1 MSNNFAEVSPNP
13 LTIIIPKEN
22 NDKKVTNLILKNI
35 TNNYLVYK
43 FLINT
48 KGVLHA
54 KPPTSFIKPSQSLSI
69 EVNILN
75 NNLPLEDYKRT
86 KLLIMF
92 FKVDEE
98 IKTIEQAK
106 KKYQE
111 LKNQETE
118 KQEILVNL
126 KIFSENDEGGPEE
139 ENENKEDE
147 DEKVTYINYAQL
159 KTELND
165 KNNEIKKNLEIQRK
179 KLENLINLDK
189 KNNNVKNEGKRKK
202 YYNLDNLILVFI
214 ILIGLIIGANFACGY
229 NKIFKKNN

>member
-1 MSNNFAEVSPNP
+1 MSDNFAEVSPNP

-35 TNNYLVYK
+35 TSNYLVYK

-126 KIFSENDEGGPEE
+126 KIFCENDEGGHEE

-147 DEKVTYINYAQL
+147 DEKVTYINY
-159 KTELND
+159 
-165 KNNEIKKNLEIQRK
+165 
-179 KLENLINLDK
+179 
-189 KNNNVKNEGKRKK
+189 
-202 YYNLDNLILVFI
+202 F
-214 ILIGLIIGANFACGY
+214 F
-229 NKIFKKNN
+229 

>member
-98 IKTIEQAK
+98 IKTIEQA
-106 KKYQE
+106 
-111 LKNQETE
+111 
-118 KQEILVNL
+118 
-126 KIFSENDEGGPEE
+126 
-139 ENENKEDE
+139 NENKEDE
-147 DEKVTYINYAQL
+147 DEKVTYVNYGQL
-159 KTELND
+159 KIELND